1 MRLDAVANDSTT
13 NISRNRVSFNMTD
26 SDHKEQNGFA
36 KLSANIAKKMSST
49 SNTKVRILYSYL
61 FLSRLI

>member
-1 MRLDAVANDSTT
+1 MRLDVVANDSTS

-49 SNTKVRILYSYL
+49 SNTMVNES
-61 FLSRLI
+61 

>member
-49 SNTKVRILYSYL
+49 SNTKVRILS
-61 FLSRLI
+61 S